1 MKIAYIEKKFQSGT
15 MQIIDKANDIISEY
29 SDMGLSL
36 TLRQLYYQFV
46 SRDLIANKQSEYKRL
61 GSIIRDARLAGLIDW
76 RAIEDR
82 TRAPVIWS
90 HTESAEEAVE
100 SLAQAVD
107 KDRWVNQVV
116 AVEVWIEK
124 DALTGVIRKPC
135 SRWDVPYFACK
146 GYNSSSAAW
155 LAGQRILRRD
165 KPTVILHLGDHD
177 PSGLDMTNDTIKR
190 FDMFTDGMA
199 SVDRIALNMDQIEEF
214 NPPPNPTKMTD
225 SRAEG
230 YVEQFGYEC
239 WELDA
244 LNPQDMQSLIEQK
257 IKEHID
263 FDEWGATAEVESE
276 ENRVLDE
283 LIFAWPRIR
292 NTL

>member
-1 MKIAYIEKKFQSGT
+1 MFPEDRRWAWTGSKWVRDPEGT
-15 MQIIDKANDIISEY
+15 KNAPPN
-29 SDMGLSL
+29 
-36 TLRQLYYQFV
+36 
-46 SRDLIANKQSEYKRL
+46 YKWL
-61 GSIIRDARLAGLIDW
+61 GTIIRDARLAGLIDW
-76 RAIEDR
+76 KAIEDR
-82 TRAPVIWS
+82 TRKPVIRD
-90 HTESAEEAVE
+90 HTESAEEAVKGLE
-100 SLAQAVD
+100 NKVD
-107 KDRWVNQVV
+107 KDRWADQDV

-135 SRWDVPYFACK
+135 GRWDVPYFACK

-155 LAGQRILRRD
+155 LAGQRVLQRD

-177 PSGLDMTNDTIKR
+177 PSGIDMTNDTIKR
-190 FDMFTDGMA
+190 FDMFTGGKA

-214 NPPPNPTKMTD
+214 DPPSDPAKMGD
-225 SRAEG
+225 SRSHG

-244 LNPQDMQSLIEQK
+244 LNPQDMQSLIEGK
-257 IKEHID
+257 IKEYID
-263 FDEWGATAEVESE
+263 FDKWGATAEIEFE